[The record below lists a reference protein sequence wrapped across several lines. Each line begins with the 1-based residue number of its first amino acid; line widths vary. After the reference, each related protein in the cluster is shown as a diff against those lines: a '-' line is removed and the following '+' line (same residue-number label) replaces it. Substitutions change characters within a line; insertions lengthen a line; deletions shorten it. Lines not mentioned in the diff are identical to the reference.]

1 MYRAIEMFTDLQD
14 DNFKYEVGDEYP
26 RLGLEPSLARI
37 NELCGTENRRGR
49 AVIEEVNEDMP
60 FSDSDV
66 TEEDKK
72 AGEEVEKP
80 KAKTTKK
87 GTGKGGRKSTK

>member
-1 MYRAIEMFTDLQD
+1 MYKAIEMFTDLQD

-37 NELCGTENRRGR
+37 NELSGSNNRRGR
-49 AVIEEVNEDMP
+49 AVIEEVKEDMP

-66 TEEDKK
+66 TEEDEK
-72 AGEEVEKP
+72 AGEEVEAP
-80 KAKTTKK
+80 KKAQPKK
-87 GTGKGGRKSTK
+87 KGGRKSTK